1 MRSIYRLLCA
11 GRVRLSS
18 GPSSVQVLVPFKLSQ
33 TFRGSILDQAGLLPE
48 PFWTHYDHQLC
59 LGKIKHLLGY
69 ILDLVRES
77 IRTGRLSTGLITVGH
92 YWIWFFNGPC
102 QAGHAG
108 FPWICFGSW
117 GSAARFSSSHE
128 SVEDRLAYIG
138 DNVEGK
144 VLGHE
149 EFWVMKSSGA
159 WRVLGHEEFWG
170 SWRVLEHE
178 EFWVMKSS
186 GGHEEFWSMKSSGS
200 WGAAGCFVPVVP
212 VTCGPSSEEPEWT
225 STPEQISPPTC
236 IRRASAGPAGGGPG
250 STAITRRQRHV
261 FIEVLQVSGSSRW
274 SGLIIF

>member
-108 FPWICFGSW
+108 FP
-117 GSAARFSSSHE
+117 
-128 SVEDRLAYIG
+128 
-138 DNVEGK
+138 
-144 VLGHE
+144 
-149 EFWVMKSSGA
+149 
-159 WRVLGHEEFWG
+159 
-170 SWRVLEHE
+170 
-178 EFWVMKSS
+178 
-186 GGHEEFWSMKSSGS
+186 
-200 WGAAGCFVPVVP
+200 
-212 VTCGPSSEEPEWT
+212 
-225 STPEQISPPTC
+225 
-236 IRRASAGPAGGGPG
+236 
-250 STAITRRQRHV
+250 
-261 FIEVLQVSGSSRW
+261 
-274 SGLIIF
+274 